1 MLERGLSAYFDGINF
16 LALFLH
22 IIPKLNILLTF
33 LEALCIYI
41 VLGDYTN
48 FFNETKCAV
57 YTLRAEERIFRRGK
71 RASRQRNDLFEYT
84 RGTHKLPF
92 FCTVILNLAE
102 NIIVIYFLEQL
113 ESNYMTQ
120 LINRL

>member
-41 VLGDYTN
+41 VFWVIIPTFLMKPNAQSIPSGQKNGFFDEKSGQAVSVTTYLNTHEGHTN
-48 FFNETKCAV
+48 ALFFA
-57 YTLRAEERIFRRGK
+57 
-71 RASRQRNDLFEYT
+71 Q
-84 RGTHKLPF
+84 
-92 FCTVILNLAE
+92 
-102 NIIVIYFLEQL
+102 
-113 ESNYMTQ
+113 
-120 LINRL
+120 